1 MPLQIVRQDAEKD
14 VRTDSIVG
22 LVSFSFILETSFEFS
37 FLLQHVCYQSVI
49 PPGRKTIG

>member
-1 MPLQIVRQDAEKD
+1 LSCPLCSNNLNGRLRRIEGVEDA
-14 VRTDSIVG
+14 IN
-22 LVSFSFILETSFEFS
+22 LETSFEFS